1 MIYSVITENL
11 SMEHFEPFP
20 KGLTGFFYKLYEF
33 NIPAELPSW
42 GWFNN
47 WVYTVS
53 VILIPVYSGVVWAL
67 NERSWMDQSLSTPL
81 LLACDGFSSEP

>member
-42 GWFNN
+42 G
-47 WVYTVS
+47 
-53 VILIPVYSGVVWAL
+53 
-67 NERSWMDQSLSTPL
+67 
-81 LLACDGFSSEP
+81 